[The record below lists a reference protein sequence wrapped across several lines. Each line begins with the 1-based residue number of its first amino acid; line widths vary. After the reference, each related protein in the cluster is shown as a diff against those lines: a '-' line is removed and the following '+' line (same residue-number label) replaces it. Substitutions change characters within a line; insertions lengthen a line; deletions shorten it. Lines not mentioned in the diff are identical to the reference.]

1 MPDICVDLSISS
13 ELERKTQLTGPP
25 TPNNYLNRNHFL
37 NSLLGSQEIKH
48 STTCC
53 LVINYDTANKEDF
66 NSRHEAL
73 GVEEGSPLN
82 MTLNIQ

>member
-1 MPDICVDLSISS
+1 MDLSTSS

-25 TPNNYLNRNHFL
+25 PTPNNYLDDRNHFL

-53 LVINYDTANKEDF
+53 LVINYDTANKVDF
-66 NSRHEAL
+66 NSSHKAL
-73 GVEEGSPLN
+73 GVEESSPLN
-82 MTLNIQ
+82 MTLNVQ